1 MGAIINSL
9 NFMCNM
15 ERFATEIYRVQSRAF
30 KGDETSEKL
39 DAETENERQHA
50 INLKARITELN
61 GTHSRLGFLFK
72 TAGRIA
78 GFITTLLGKLFILKA
93 DILIE
98 KRAIRDYGNF
108 LKKLELDEKTV
119 DLIKRIIADE
129 ERHVETWQDCI
140 KALKSKNQTFSLIQ

>member
-1 MGAIINSL
+1 MNAVINWL

-30 KGDETSEKL
+30 KETETAEKL
-39 DAETENERQHA
+39 NAATENERQHA
-50 INLKARITELN
+50 VNLKACITELN
-61 GTHSRLGFLFK
+61 GSQSRLGFLFK
-72 TAGRIA
+72 TAGRIL
-78 GFITTLLGKLFILKA
+78 GFITTLLGKLFILKV

-119 DLIKRIIADE
+119 DLIKRIIVDE
-129 ERHVETWQDCI
+129 ERHVETWQNCI
-140 KALKSKNQTFSLIQ
+140 KALKSKN